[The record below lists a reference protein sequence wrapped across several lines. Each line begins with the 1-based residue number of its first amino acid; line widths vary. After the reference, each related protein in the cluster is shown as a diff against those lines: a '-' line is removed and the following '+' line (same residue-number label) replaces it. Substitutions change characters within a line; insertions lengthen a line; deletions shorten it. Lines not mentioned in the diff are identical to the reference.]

1 MDTESSIDLQASQIE
16 GEDIIYQTTV
26 ERGFLK
32 FFRKKY
38 YLAITDVRV
47 MLLRKSWKL
56 GRNKAKR
63 VIDIKNLKGITK
75 STLEQT
81 TKSLVL
87 HIKEEYDEYLHTS
100 DLVDIIETLK

>member
-1 MDTESSIDLQASQIE
+1 MDTEASIDLQASQLE

-32 FFRKKY
+32 FFTKKF

-47 MLLRKSWKL
+47 MLLRKTWKL

-63 VIDIKNLKGITK
+63 VIEIKNLKGITK

-87 HIKEEYDEYLHTS
+87 HIKDSYDEYLHTNDPS
-100 DLVDIIETLK
+100 DIIETLK